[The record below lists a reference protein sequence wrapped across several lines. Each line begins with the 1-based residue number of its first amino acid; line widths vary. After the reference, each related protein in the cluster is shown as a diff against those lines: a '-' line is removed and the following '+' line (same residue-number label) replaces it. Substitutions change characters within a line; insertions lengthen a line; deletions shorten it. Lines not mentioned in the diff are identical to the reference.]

1 MIHLDGVPITIIDT
15 AGLRDTDDKIEA
27 LGIARSWAEIERADV
42 VLHLLDVQHPTSPLD
57 SKLESHRSAR
67 SVVLSVF
74 NKCDLVDSNT
84 HSVLNNHQEALFV
97 SAKTGDGLAALRLRL
112 LALAGWQPSQ
122 ESPWLARQRHIDA
135 LTSAQEALRCA
146 QAHADQNDRV
156 LDLFAEELRLA
167 HDHLGSITGRMTPDD
182 LLGEIFSRFCIGK

>member
-1 MIHLDGVPITIIDT
+1 M
-15 AGLRDTDDKIEA
+15 
-27 LGIARSWAEIERADV
+27 RSAA
-42 VLHLLDVQHPTSPLD
+42 
-57 SKLESHRSAR
+57 SHRSAK

-74 NKCDLVDSNT
+74 NKCDLIDPET
-84 HSVLNNHQEALFV
+84 HSLVRNHQGALFV
-97 SAKTGDGLAALRLRL
+97 SAKTGDGLSGLRARL

-135 LTSAQEALRCA
+135 LTSAQESLRCA
-146 QAHADQNDRV
+146 QTHADQNDRV

-167 HDHLGSITGRMTPDD
+167 HDLLGSITGRMTPDD